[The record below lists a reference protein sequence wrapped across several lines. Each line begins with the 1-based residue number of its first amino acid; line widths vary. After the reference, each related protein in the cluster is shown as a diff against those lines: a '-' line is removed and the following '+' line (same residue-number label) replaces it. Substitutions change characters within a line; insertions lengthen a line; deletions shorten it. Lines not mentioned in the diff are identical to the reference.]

1 MMRRLLP
8 LHLLL
13 LLQMCSPQFR
23 EACAGNYIGEWQYY
37 SHLFSKLE
45 EALLKNKTV
54 MSLLRQ
60 IFMCTE
66 NVEIHFSVQLEVVN
80 GTNLS
85 SICDNDPLLVNETLS
100 SFDTFYLSNSSDY
113 EWKLCNDSLEMTY
126 TTQSLSK
133 IESEIEKHQIDAMI
147 GWLSLLHGNI
157 LSIFLLISPDY
168 WIHFLD
174 SSYHFYDCHNFST
187 SLTLKTEGLD
197 CNPSIVITQ
206 CSLSK
211 LLSWVSI

>member
-1 MMRRLLP
+1 
-8 LHLLL
+8 
-13 LLQMCSPQFR
+13 MCSGSPQFR

-45 EALLKNKTV
+45 DALVNNKTV
-54 MSLLRQ
+54 LSLLRQ

-66 NVEIHFSVQLEVVN
+66 NVEIHFSVQLEVAN
-80 GTNLS
+80 GTDLS
-85 SICDNDPLLVNETLS
+85 SSCDGGLYSIN
-100 SFDTFYLSNSSDY
+100 DTFCLSNSSDY

-147 GWLSLLHGNI
+147 GRLSLLHGNI

-168 WIHFLD
+168 WMHFLD
-174 SSYHFYDCHNFST
+174 SSYHFYDCHNYST

-206 CSLSK
+206 CCLSK

>member
-1 MMRRLLP
+1 
-8 LHLLL
+8 
-13 LLQMCSPQFR
+13 MCSGSPKFH

-45 EALLKNKTV
+45 GALVNNTRV
-54 MSLLRQ
+54 MNLLRQ

-80 GTNLS
+80 GTDLS
-85 SICDNDPLLVNETLS
+85 SSCDINPYYYNNIPSV
-100 SFDTFYLSNSSDY
+100 TFCPSNFSEY
-113 EWKLCNDSLEMTY
+113 KWKLCNDSLEMTY

-168 WIHFLD
+168 WLHFLD
-174 SSYHFYDCHNFST
+174 SSYHFYDCHNYST
-187 SLTLKTEGLD
+187 SLTLKMERLD
-197 CNPSIVITQ
+197 CNPSISITQ
-206 CSLSK
+206 CCLSK